1 MDEYYAKY
9 AGNNTGNG
17 ASDTDFESPEPD
29 TTSSN
34 NVKFLEEQQASKI
47 LILYQCLNV
56 WQSFNLCL
64 WQYELSSFQGGIQ
77 NWKHFC
83 LKINIPKGNCW
94 ILRIGVKKCQNVTFK
109 VNFLCQKSSKSF

>member
-9 AGNNTGNG
+9 AGNG

-34 NVKFLEEQQASKI
+34 NVVKFLEEQQASKI

-77 NWKHFC
+77 N
-83 LKINIPKGNCW
+83 
-94 ILRIGVKKCQNVTFK
+94 
-109 VNFLCQKSSKSF
+109 

>member
-47 LILYQCLNV
+47 LMLYIHSPSKCLV
-56 WQSFNLCL
+56 PFGL
-64 WQYELSSFQGGIQ
+64 Y
-77 NWKHFC
+77 
-83 LKINIPKGNCW
+83 
-94 ILRIGVKKCQNVTFK
+94 GVK
-109 VNFLCQKSSKSF
+109 LP

>member
-9 AGNNTGNG
+9 GGNG

-34 NVKFLEEQQASKI
+34 NVKFLEEQQVSKI

-56 WQSFNLCL
+56 WQ
-64 WQYELSSFQGGIQ
+64 
-77 NWKHFC
+77 
-83 LKINIPKGNCW
+83 
-94 ILRIGVKKCQNVTFK
+94 
-109 VNFLCQKSSKSF
+109 

>member
-9 AGNNTGNG
+9 GGNG

-47 LILYQCLNV
+47 LIFDQCLAV
-56 WQSFNLCL
+56 IQT
-64 WQYELSSFQGGIQ
+64 LSMAI
-77 NWKHFC
+77 
-83 LKINIPKGNCW
+83 
-94 ILRIGVKKCQNVTFK
+94 RVV
-109 VNFLCQKSSKSF
+109 

>member
-9 AGNNTGNG
+9 GGNG

-47 LILYQCLNV
+47 LILDQCLAV
-56 WQSFNLCL
+56 IQT
-64 WQYELSSFQGGIQ
+64 LSMAI
-77 NWKHFC
+77 
-83 LKINIPKGNCW
+83 
-94 ILRIGVKKCQNVTFK
+94 RVV
-109 VNFLCQKSSKSF
+109 

>member
-9 AGNNTGNG
+9 GGNG

-47 LILYQCLNV
+47 LILDQCLAV
-56 WQSFNLCL
+56 I
-64 WQYELSSFQGGIQ
+64 ETLSISI
-77 NWKHFC
+77 
-83 LKINIPKGNCW
+83 
-94 ILRIGVKKCQNVTFK
+94 RVV
-109 VNFLCQKSSKSF
+109 

>member
-9 AGNNTGNG
+9 AGNNTRNG

-47 LILYQCLNV
+47 LMLYQCLKV

-64 WQYELSSFQGGIQ
+64 WQYGLSSFQGGIQ
-77 NWKHFC
+77 N
-83 LKINIPKGNCW
+83 
-94 ILRIGVKKCQNVTFK
+94 
-109 VNFLCQKSSKSF
+109 